1 MRSRASLGVSCFG
14 SVFSDGCSSLAST
27 SVPCRTDPCMK
38 FYVAPSLPSTRR
50 WSPVVGTGARSE
62 WHRELRSSSEGI
74 AVRARPVLSRQYRNM
89 ALWMAQGR
97 AVHANMCPEEGYL
110 SQLLSKVCLKPVPPP
125 IFLKYLC
132 SVWADVLDPLVL
144 VPGWQCE
151 CHFCCQGRC
160 ESRDH
165 CPSAMKLGPLR
176 RPPQRP
182 SALAPQTCTPRS
194 FGRRGSAARSE
205 TTATS

>member
-1 MRSRASLGVSCFG
+1 MHELICDALTTQYKKMVTSCRYRSA
-14 SVFSDGCSSLAST
+14 
-27 SVPCRTDPCMK
+27 
-38 FYVAPSLPSTRR
+38 
-50 WSPVVGTGARSE
+50 
-62 WHRELRSSSEGI
+62 LR
-74 AVRARPVLSRQYRNM
+74 
-89 ALWMAQGR
+89 MAQGTARQLGGNCCPCEASAQQAVSRHGVLDGSGR

-125 IFLKYLC
+125 IFLTYLC

-151 CHFCCQGRC
+151 CHFRCQGRC